1 MRNPKIQKLVGSL
14 VTATIAGCMALSLM
28 PELRC
33 ETGDCVLKSGSLCW
47 DGDHLLRDYKLHMGF
62 DG

>member
-1 MRNPKIQKLVGSL
+1 MRNPRMQKLIGSL

-33 ETGDCVLKSGSLCW
+33 DAGTCKFDRGGLCW
-47 DGDHLLRDYKLHMGF
+47 DGDNLLLNYKMYIGF